1 MLMTKGWPATLF
13 VAVLGLVLATPA
25 GAQATH
31 KDTKI
36 GFSFKPPKDFTAIA
50 IDPTEHITVAKYQS
64 EQADQ
69 SGDGNGGQYNRDFI
83 VRFYP
88 AKEDKTFAQSDDD
101 EEDKPPLTGDPSKD
115 EHAAG
120 PTRPT
125 ASALV
130 ESLRDGRFAKFDC
143 SKEKTVKLAGTT
155 ATEMTFTATDSPIS
169 YYALVLEQDDG
180 VFVMQGSSLS
190 QRFDK
195 ASGDFAAAAK
205 SFKRIER
212 ADLSAHVADLK
223 SMDEQSRFLQQ
234 QIDKLPPGW
243 SYLKTKRYVFLYDA
257 EKAFVEDLAT
267 RIEAMRDQYE
277 KDYPPTKPIDAISI
291 VRVCA
296 NFNEYHGY
304 GGPEGSGGYWYDVA
318 RELVVFDLRPRD
330 VTLAIIN
337 HEAFHQ
343 YIYYFYGELAPHSW
357 YNEGTG
363 DYYAGAQLSKSNKV
377 TSFGD
382 APGGIGRMADI
393 KEGARLLAEGKGKDD
408 GAAPPLK
415 DLLHFHHDQYYGSL
429 GYDGGLC
436 YAAGWSVVHFLRQ
449 GKSLDPKWAR
459 ILPDYLTAL
468 LAARDQVAQEVMDK
482 AIAKAEKKEA
492 GSGAKLPHDIASWY
506 GKLTES
512 DVQDIAYDLT
522 FKDWTAGDWKKFQ
535 EAWLKYVEKL

>member
-1 MLMTKGWPATLF
+1 MTKGWPATLV
-13 VAVLGLVLATPA
+13 VAVVGLALATPVA
-25 GAQATH
+25 AQATH

-69 SGDGNGGQYNRDFI
+69 SGDGNGGLYNRDFL
-83 VRFYP
+83 VKFYP
-88 AKEDKTFAQSDDD
+88 AKQDKTFAQSDGED
-101 EEDKPPLTGDPSKD
+101 EDKPPLTGDPSKD

-125 ASALV
+125 ASAMV
-130 ESLRDGRFAKFDC
+130 ESLRDGKFAKFDG
-143 SKEKTVKLAGTT
+143 KEKTVKLAGTT
-155 ATEMTFTATDSPIS
+155 ATELTFTASDSPIS

-195 ASGDFAAAAK
+195 ACADFSAAAK

-243 SYLKTKRYVFLYDA
+243 SYLKTRRYVFLYDA
-257 EKAFVEDLAT
+257 DKSFVEELAA

-296 NFNEYHGY
+296 NEAEYHGY
-304 GGPEGSGGYWYDVA
+304 GGPYGSGGYWYDVA
-318 RELVVFDLRPRD
+318 RELVVYDEQPRET
-330 VTLAIIN
+330 TLAIVN

-343 YIYYFYGELAPHSW
+343 YIYYFYGELAPHPW

-363 DYYAGAQLSKSNKV
+363 DVYAGAKLSKSNKIQA
-377 TSFGD
+377 FGD
-382 APGGIGRMADI
+382 PPGGVRRQEFI
-393 KEGARLLAEGKGKDD
+393 KEAARLLGEGKRGSE
-408 GAAPPLK
+408 GAAAPPK
-415 DLLHFHHDQYYGSL
+415 LLMHFHHLEYYGSA
-429 GYDGGLC
+429 GYDIGVC
-436 YAAGWSVVHFLRQ
+436 YAEGWSLNHFLRL
-449 GKSLDPKWAR
+449 GRLEPKWQK
-459 ILPDYLTAL
+459 ILPDYLRAL
-468 LAARDQVAQEVMDK
+468 LAARDQVAKDVMDK

-492 GSGAKLPHDIASWY
+492 GSSAKLPKDIKDWY
-506 GKLTES
+506 GKLDEG
-512 DVQDIAYDLT
+512 DVQDIAYDAT
-522 FKDWTAGDWKKFQ
+522 FKDWTDSDWAAFQ
-535 EAWLKYVEKL
+535 AAWLKYVEKL